1 MQLQQQTDK
10 MEKQFE
16 ISRERFENLNGRVD
30 TIIEKLTAGGAEATR
45 EQIEVLSA
53 RILDKVMERLKV
65 QGT

>member
-1 MQLQQQTDK
+1 VQLQQQTEK

-30 TIIEKLTAGGAEATR
+30 TIIEKLTAGDAEATR

-53 RILDKVMERLKV
+53 KVDKVMERLKV
-65 QGT
+65 QDT